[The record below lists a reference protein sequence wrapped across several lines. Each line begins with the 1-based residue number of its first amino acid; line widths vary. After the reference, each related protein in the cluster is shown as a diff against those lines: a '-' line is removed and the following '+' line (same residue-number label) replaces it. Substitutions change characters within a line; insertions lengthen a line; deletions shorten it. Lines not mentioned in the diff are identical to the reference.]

1 MSINLFITESHP
13 LKNVA
18 WENANKLEKRK
29 RACVTSRTPLKKLSD
44 SNSI

>member
-1 MSINLFITESHP
+1 LFDFMIDRKNIIETRP

-29 RACVTSRTPLKKLSD
+29 RACVTYGGLST
-44 SNSI
+44 